1 MTEEC
6 GCTLKIDEEV
16 RRLVFPYS
24 QKEYAALE
32 QRILQEGCRQP
43 VVVWY
48 GYIIRG
54 FEQYEICNSNGIKFV
69 FIFICFGVCVVVF

>member
-6 GCTLKIDEEV
+6 GCTLKIDEEF
-16 RRLVFPYS
+16 RRLIFPYS

-43 VVVWY
+43 VPGEYFLLRRFLRRAGAVLPESVSEK
-48 GYIIRG
+48 G
-54 FEQYEICNSNGIKFV
+54 N
-69 FIFICFGVCVVVF
+69 